1 MRSRFKMG
9 LASINEVDGYMI
21 RISSIYE
28 TGWILVSAESWE
40 FGMSHFPS
48 GHLQL
53 GKEIDFSEAIS
64 NLACIFQ
71 HLNGP
76 QH

>member
-1 MRSRFKMG
+1 M
-9 LASINEVDGYMI
+9 NEVDRYMI

-28 TGWILVSAESWE
+28 TDGFWE
-40 FGMSHFPS
+40 VTFLKWRFSM
-48 GHLQL
+48 

-71 HLNGP
+71 RLQRTSTLGVLGESTA
-76 QH
+76 